1 MNHIYMH
8 HYGCCLCFTV
18 QFDLFPFQKFIC
30 STVRPTYLPYKELY
44 GFDGCASFVAD
55 YLNYESLTVPNEL
68 VCAPSRPAQDIDGF
82 HGTFTM
88 GTGGHY
94 ITMLLAGWSI
104 STSYDPLPSSC
115 CSEKMLWNPS
125 IERTLYSIIIIMQ

>member
-1 MNHIYMH
+1 MNHIYTH

-18 QFDLFPFQKFIC
+18 RFDLFPFQKFIC

-55 YLNYESLTVPNEL
+55 YLNYESLMVPNEL

-94 ITMLLAGWSI
+94 ITMLLGQ
-104 STSYDPLPSSC
+104 YLHH
-115 CSEKMLWNPS
+115 M
-125 IERTLYSIIIIMQ
+125 TLCPPVAVVKRCYGIHLLRGQFHHHYAVVL

>member
-1 MNHIYMH
+1 MQSHRPSEITNSNIIVLVWKIDIYIANFCETPKATKHNYEITIIHIYTH

-55 YLNYESLTVPNEL
+55 YLNYESLMVPNEL
-68 VCAPSRPAQDIDGF
+68 VCA
-82 HGTFTM
+82 
-88 GTGGHY
+88 
-94 ITMLLAGWSI
+94 SI
-104 STSYDPLPSSC
+104 KDLH
-115 CSEKMLWNPS
+115 KL
-125 IERTLYSIIIIMQ
+125 